1 MKITIKL
8 GCNAQP
14 KVFSSRKS
22 ALTWIIDGMLG
33 TEGAEQDHYISLFRQ
48 LEEGRT
54 TLDYWED

>member
-1 MKITIKL
+1 MKVTINL

-14 KVFSSRKS
+14 RKFSSKTN
-22 ALTWIIDGMLG
+22 AKIWILNGMLN
-33 TEGAEQDHYISLFRQ
+33 TDGAEQDHYVSLLRQ